1 MDIQEEREERK
12 ERERIE
18 IKDALLSKGWEFDEK
33 LYERVQ
39 NNITQEEYT
48 YKELCE
54 VLKIERYGGNQKAA
68 QIKELNRYMAC
79 EYNKEKKRFIIG
91 SKYDTPLPSLSNLP
105 ANTLYAQHIKI
116 ILLSYLL
123 RHENSNP
130 DGAIYISSQNL
141 YIALGLVNRQYIEYI
156 RKDKKKEL
164 REGLLNELK
173 LQSLKED
180 RIYNVEDIE
189 DKTLNFY
196 IKDFYDRCRSKFSSI
211 IDTALNTLEKQN
223 YITHSKAYHLY
234 KRTLDENNEVIE
246 TYFGGYSDN
255 HETKDIMTIE
265 REVMDEFG
273 FIKDQDIWFSGRTEE
288 YWDRVLELTQEI
300 YPEIHALYRCHKIL
314 GTKTNIL
321 KALSREEETAEMH
334 ILNEKI
340 LNFID
345 EQAESKRIN
354 SLNNVDKEKRLSR
367 RYTDAQK
374 YLSDKLIKIKE

>member
-1 MDIQEEREERK
+1 MQEERIGIR
-12 ERERIE
+12 
-18 IKDALLSKGWEFDEK
+18 DALLNKEWEFDEN

-39 NNITQEEYT
+39 NNINKEEYT

-54 VLKIERYGGNQKAA
+54 VLELEKYGGNQKTA
-68 QIKELNRYMAC
+68 QIKELNRYMTC
-79 EYNKEKKRFIIG
+79 EYDKEKKRFIIG

-173 LQSLKED
+173 IRSLRED
-180 RIYNVEDIE
+180 RVYTVDDIE

-234 KRTLDENNEVIE
+234 KRKLNEDNEVVE

-273 FIKDQDIWFSGRTEE
+273 FVKDQDIWFSGRTEE

-321 KALSREEETAEMH
+321 KALSREEETTEMH

-345 EQAESKRIN
+345 DQAENKRMN
-354 SLNNVDKEKRLSR
+354 SLNNEDKEKRLSR

>member
-1 MDIQEEREERK
+1 MTESKKID
-12 ERERIE
+12 
-18 IKDALLSKGWEFDEK
+18 IKDALLSKQWEFDED
-33 LYERVQ
+33 LYEKVQ
-39 NNITQEEYT
+39 NYINKEEYT

-54 VLKIERYGGNQKAA
+54 TLDIDKYGGNQKNA
-68 QIKELNRYMAC
+68 QIKELNRYMEC
-79 EYNKEKKRFIIG
+79 EYNKEKKRFIITK
-91 SKYDTPLPSLSNLP
+91 KYDTPLPSLNKLP

-123 RHENSNP
+123 RHDSNQ

-141 YIALGLVNRQYIEYI
+141 YIALGLVNRQYIEYL

-164 REGLLNELK
+164 RIDLLNELK
-173 LQSLKED
+173 KKSLRDD
-180 RIYNVEDIE
+180 RIYNVDDI
-189 DKTLNFY
+189 KNTTLNFY

-234 KRTLDENNEVIE
+234 KRVLNEDNEVIE

-255 HETKDIMTIE
+255 YETKDIMTIE

-273 FIKDQDIWFSGRTEE
+273 FEKDQDIWFSGKTEE
-288 YWDRVLELTQEI
+288 YWNRVLELTQEI

-321 KALSREEETAEMH
+321 KALSKEEETVEMR

-345 EQAESKRIN
+345 NQAEDKRIK
-354 SLNNVDKEKRLSR
+354 SLNNDEKERLSV

-374 YLSDKLIKIKE
+374 YLSDKLIKIT

>member
-1 MDIQEEREERK
+1 MNIEEKIDIK
-12 ERERIE
+12 N
-18 IKDALLSKGWEFDEK
+18 ALLNKGWEFDED
-33 LYERVQ
+33 LYERIQ
-39 NNITQEEYT
+39 NNIDKEEYT

-54 VLKIERYGGNQKAA
+54 VLSLERYGGNQKTA

-79 EYNKEKKRFIIG
+79 EYDKEKKRFIIG
-91 SKYDTPLPSLSNLP
+91 NKYDTPLPSLSNIP

-123 RHENSNP
+123 RHENSNS

-156 RKDKKKEL
+156 KKDKKKEL
-164 REGLLNELK
+164 REALLNELK
-173 LQSLKED
+173 TQSIRD
-180 RIYNVEDIE
+180 RIYNIDDLE

-234 KRTLDENNEVIE
+234 KRVLDENNEVVE

-255 HETKDIMTIE
+255 YETKDIMTIE

-273 FIKDQDIWFSGRTEE
+273 FVKDQDIWFSGRTEE

-345 EQAESKRIN
+345 NQAESKRIK
-354 SLNNVDKEKRLSR
+354 SLENEKENRLSR
-367 RYTDAQK
+367 RYTEAQK
-374 YLSDKLIKIKE
+374 YLSNRLIKL

>member
-1 MDIQEEREERK
+1 MNIIEKINVQEG
-12 ERERIE
+12 RIN
-18 IKDALLSKGWEFDEK
+18 IRDALLNKGWEFNED
-33 LYERVQ
+33 LYDKVQ
-39 NNITQEEYT
+39 NDINKEEYT

-54 VLKIERYGGNQKAA
+54 VLGQERYGGNQKAA
-68 QIKELNRYMAC
+68 QIKEFNRYMEC
-79 EYNKEKKRFIIG
+79 EYNKDKKKFIIG
-91 SKYDTPLPSLSNLP
+91 RKYDTPLPSLNNLP

-141 YIALGLVNRQYIEYI
+141 YIALGLVNRQYIEYL

-164 REGLLNELK
+164 RDGLLNELK
-173 LQSLKED
+173 IKSLEED
-180 RIYNVEDIE
+180 RIYSVDNIG

-211 IDTALNTLEKQN
+211 IDTALDTLEKQN

-234 KRTLDENNEVIE
+234 KRVLNENNEVIE

-255 HETKDIMTIE
+255 YETKDIMTIE

-273 FIKDQDIWFSGRTEE
+273 YVKDQDIWFGGRTEE
-288 YWDRVLELTQEI
+288 YWDRVLELVQEI

-321 KALSREEETAEMH
+321 KALSKEEETAEMH
-334 ILNEKI
+334 VLNEKI

-345 EQAESKRIN
+345 EQAESKRIK
-354 SLNNVDKEKRLSR
+354 SLNNEDKEKRLSR

-374 YLSDKLIKIKE
+374 YLSNKLIKIT